1 MSYVVALD
9 IGTTSSRAITFDHE
23 QNVVG
28 MRQQEIDQYYPQAG
42 WVEQDPMGLWASSFG
57 VLQELLA
64 VKNIHPKDIAS
75 IGITNQRETT
85 IVWEKD
91 TGRPV
96 YNAIV
101 WQCRRTADVCE
112 QMKKDGWEGR
122 ILEKTGLVID
132 AYFSGTKLAWIL
144 DKVDPDR
151 SRAKAGELLFG
162 TVDTWI
168 LWKLTEG
175 KVHATDYTNASRT
188 MLFNINTLEW
198 DDELLDALNIPRCM
212 LPEVHPSGYNYGTAS
227 IGAAH
232 VDVPI
237 AGIAGDQQA
246 ALYGQLCWNDGEAKN
261 TYGTGCFL
269 LMNIGKEAKKSTHG
283 LVTTI
288 AAGHDARPDYAL
300 EGSIFVGGAVIQ
312 WLRDEMRFIEES
324 SDSEFFAEKLESND
338 GVYLVPAFVG
348 LGAPY
353 WDMYARGAIFGLT
366 RGTGRSHI
374 IRAAL
379 EAIAYQ
385 TRDVLEAMVADTG
398 IDMAGLRVDGGASK
412 NGFLMQFQSDIL
424 NRRVERPKNVESTA
438 LGAALLAGL
447 TVGFWK
453 DEAEVRASHAM
464 DHIYEPAMDEDTRGR
479 NYEGWL
485 AAVQKTLTKND

>member
-1 MSYVVALD
+1 MKYVIALD
-9 IGTTSSRAITFDHE
+9 IGTTSSRAIAFDHA
-23 QNVVG
+23 QNIVG
-28 MRQQEIDQYYPQAG
+28 MRQQDIEQHYPHAG
-42 WVEQDPMGLWASSFG
+42 WVEQDPMGLWASTIG
-57 VLQELLA
+57 VLQELIAL
-64 VKNIHPKDIAS
+64 KNISAKDIAS

-85 IVWEKD
+85 IVWEKS
-91 TGRPV
+91 TGKPV

-101 WQCRRTADVCE
+101 WQCRRTAEMCE
-112 QMKKDGWEGR
+112 QMKRDGWESR
-122 ILEKTGLVID
+122 ILEKTGLVLD

-151 SRAKAGELLFG
+151 KRAKAGELLFG

-188 MLFNINTLEW
+188 MLYNINTLEW
-198 DDELLDALNIPRCM
+198 DDALLEALNIPRCM
-212 LPEVHPSGYNYGTAS
+212 LPEVHPSGYLYGTTF
-227 IGAAH
+227 IGSGQ
-232 VDVPI
+232 VEVPI
-237 AGIAGDQQA
+237 AGISGDQQA
-246 ALYGQLCWNDGEAKN
+246 ALYGQMCWQEGEAKN

-269 LMNIGKEAKKSTHG
+269 LMNIGKTPKKSVHG

-288 AAGHDARPDYAL
+288 AAGHDAKPDYAL

-324 SDSEFFAEKLESND
+324 ADSEFFAEKLESND

-353 WDMYARGAIFGLT
+353 WDMYARGSIFGLT

-379 EAIAYQ
+379 EGIAYQ

-398 IDMAGLRVDGGASK
+398 VDMATLCVDGGASK
-412 NGFLMQFQSDIL
+412 NGFLMQFQADIL
-424 NRRVERPKNVESTA
+424 NRKVELPEIVESTA
-438 LGAALLAGL
+438 LGAAILAGL
-447 TVGFWK
+447 SVGFWK
-453 DEAEVRASHAM
+453 SQDEVRACRRMAHV
-464 DHIYEPAMDEDTRGR
+464 YEPNMAEDVR
-479 NYEGWL
+479 NKNYAGWKQ
-485 AAVQKTLTKND
+485 AVERTLTK